1 MNNLAKRIWKFR
13 FIYLLML
20 PGLIG
25 YIIFNYI
32 PMGGVILAFKD
43 YYVAD
48 GILKSP
54 WVGLKYFKLIFSMS
68 DFYKVLWNT
77 LIINIERLIFGFPAP
92 IILAIMIYEVSSVK
106 FKKTVQ
112 TLVYLPH
119 FISWVVIAGIITAL
133 LSSSGVVN
141 TAITKLGFQKIN
153 FLTNPSTFRPLI
165 IVSGIWK
172 TTGWGTIIYLAA
184 LAGINTEIYESAYI
198 DGATKMQRIRYI
210 TLPLIL
216 PTVSVM
222 LILNFGQMMYGG
234 FDQIYN
240 LYNSVVYDVGDVLDT
255 YLYRVGLTQGR
266 YEMATAVGLFTN
278 LVNMIL
284 LVTVN
289 KVSKTISGTGIY

>member
-1 MNNLAKRIWKFR
+1 MNVKFGKYSKINYITNNQFTKCSHVCKIKSSDTVIEVYGMNNLAKRIWKFR

-54 WVGLKYFKLIFSMS
+54 WVGFKYFKLIFSMS

-119 FISWVVIAGIITAL
+119 FISWVVIA
-133 LSSSGVVN
+133 
-141 TAITKLGFQKIN
+141 
-153 FLTNPSTFRPLI
+153 
-165 IVSGIWK
+165 
-172 TTGWGTIIYLAA
+172 
-184 LAGINTEIYESAYI
+184 
-198 DGATKMQRIRYI
+198 
-210 TLPLIL
+210 
-216 PTVSVM
+216 
-222 LILNFGQMMYGG
+222 
-234 FDQIYN
+234 
-240 LYNSVVYDVGDVLDT
+240 
-255 YLYRVGLTQGR
+255 
-266 YEMATAVGLFTN
+266 
-278 LVNMIL
+278 
-284 LVTVN
+284 
-289 KVSKTISGTGIY
+289 

>member
-1 MNNLAKRIWKFR
+1 M
-13 FIYLLML
+13 
-20 PGLIG
+20 
-25 YIIFNYI
+25 
-32 PMGGVILAFKD
+32 
-43 YYVAD
+43 
-48 GILKSP
+48 
-54 WVGLKYFKLIFSMS
+54 
-68 DFYKVLWNT
+68 
-77 LIINIERLIFGFPAP
+77 
-92 IILAIMIYEVSSVK
+92 
-106 FKKTVQ
+106 
-112 TLVYLPH
+112 
-119 FISWVVIAGIITAL
+119 
-133 LSSSGVVN
+133 VN

-240 LYNSVVYDVGDVLDT
+240 LLQF
-255 YLYRVGLTQGR
+255 RGL
-266 YEMATAVGLFTN
+266 
-278 LVNMIL
+278 
-284 LVTVN
+284 
-289 KVSKTISGTGIY
+289 

>member
-54 WVGLKYFKLIFSMS
+54 WVGFKYFKLIFSMS

-172 TTGWGTIIYLAA
+172 TTGWSTIIYLAA

-289 KVSKTISGTGIY
+289 KVSKMISGTGIY